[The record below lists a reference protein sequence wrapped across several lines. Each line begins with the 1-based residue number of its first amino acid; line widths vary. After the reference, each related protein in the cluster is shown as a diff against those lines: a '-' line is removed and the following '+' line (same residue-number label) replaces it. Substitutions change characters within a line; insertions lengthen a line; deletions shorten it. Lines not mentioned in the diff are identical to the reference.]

1 MTLLELS
8 PNGGVGSNLMNM
20 IVSILVAVFFGLSQ
34 SLCLSPVAA
43 SGTAGSGQ
51 NTTAQMAD
59 GHGKHETPPCEQE
72 SDHCD
77 MQLVAAAKG
86 ERMGTLAGLVGSG
99 VKAPVTLTNP
109 AWSAIPL
116 RAPLRRIVPDRR
128 SGPQSPSPLH
138 LKVRFLN

>member
-59 GHGKHETPPCEQE
+59 GHGKHATPPCEQE

-77 MQLVAAAKG
+77 MPSVAAAKG

-99 VKAPVTLTNP
+99 VKAPVMLTNP

-128 SGPQSPSPLH
+128 SWPQSPSPLH

>member
-77 MQLVAAAKG
+77 MQSVAAAKG

-99 VKAPVTLTNP
+99 VKAPVMLTNP

-128 SGPQSPSPLH
+128 SWPQSPSPLH